1 MWVVAGDVL
10 RVNNFLPAAPTGLYI
25 RVTTAWY
32 TSASTHIMVHCVQ
45 FVTALVVYP
54 WYTTSAGTLYHWYP
68 QQIVEWSMGTLTFCT
83 ILRFTWNAVC
93 PTQTTLGLKQPD
105 SGFCKEDPITELQP
119 VTRQISGP
127 SSLIPG
133 IGCTNKFIC
142 KIKRS
147 VDIVA
152 IDSI

>member
-25 RVTTAWY
+25 RVTTAWL
-32 TSASTHIMVHCVQ
+32 VHKC
-45 FVTALVVYP
+45 
-54 WYTTSAGTLYHWYP
+54 SHNGTLCTIWYQHLWCTIGIP
-68 QQIVEWSMGTLTFCT
+68 SIIVECSMGTLTFCT
-83 ILRFTWNAVC
+83 ILRFTWNAVW

-119 VTRQISGP
+119 VTRQISGA

-147 VDIVA
+147 ADIVA